1 MWISRSGPLALSSF
15 HFVTLH
21 PNSGTWR
28 RPCCAC
34 DCSGAAS
41 SLLGQGLFFQPRD
54 STQSAWRTGPVG
66 AHRADVGL
74 SGCPQHIPG
83 AILGPNFARVFHC
96 CLSPGSVR
104 GAGTGRA
111 LTQDPRGCEAMSGS
125 RPSGLLPRAAAAG
138 SGLPRLSSEPLADTR
153 GWTVLIPLSFSRCL
167 WTERSP
173 ARDIAIS
180 SPGQNDPSPGQNDPW
195 PGHSDPGLK
204 RSPGRKVPTFVGG
217 KTKPRPLPAP
227 CYESANS
234 SCRVVTDISII
245 QWPTGERTPRQ

>member
-1 MWISRSGPLALSSF
+1 MALGTGPAVPVTAVELPPASWDRDFSF
-15 HFVTLH
+15 SPETAPRV
-21 PNSGTWR
+21 PG
-28 RPCCAC
+28 
-34 DCSGAAS
+34 
-41 SLLGQGLFFQPRD
+41 GQGLWVP
-54 STQSAWRTGPVG
+54 TGQMWG
-66 AHRADVGL
+66 SRAA
-74 SGCPQHIPG
+74 PQHIPG

-111 LTQDPRGCEAMSGS
+111 LTQDPRGCEAMSGP

-180 SPGQNDPSPGQNDPW
+180 SPRQNDPSPGQNDPW

-204 RSPGRKVPTFVGG
+204 RSPRRKAPTFVGG
-217 KTKPRPLPAP
+217 KTKPRPLPAL